1 MENMNDFDNLIGF
14 EGLYKI
20 NRQGQIWSCRY
31 AKLLL
36 FQEKEGYAFIDLSNK
51 DKQRKKCYI
60 HRLLAIQYLRTDNY
74 DLVVDHIDR
83 NRQNNSLD
91 NLRWV
96 TQTQNGNNIKKNE
109 GTLFL
114 DKSTTERTGKE
125 FWKAGYSI
133 TDENGFRVRHQKSS
147 HSKQEVE
154 DWLNEIKATNKVPES
169 KKVLLTEEQLKE
181 NKKLS
186 QKKCRSKDE
195 SKQKRK
201 EADAKNRDKINKRQ
215 QDRRLYLKE
224 LTYYNV

>member
-1 MENMNDFDNLIGF
+1 MENMNDLIGY

-20 NRQGQIWSCRY
+20 NKQGQVWSIKFKRY
-31 AKLLL
+31 MKPSLYENYLIFNL
-36 FQEKEGYAFIDLSNK
+36 TNK
-51 DKQRKKCYI
+51 DKKRKTCRI
-60 HRLLAIQYLRTDNY
+60 HRLLAIQYIPTDNY
-74 DLVVDHIDR
+74 DLVIDHIDR

-96 TQTQNGNNIKKNE
+96 SQKENSNNIKE
-109 GTLFL
+109 CDGTLFL

-133 TDENGFRVRHQKSS
+133 TDENGLRVRHQKSS

-186 QKKCRSKDE
+186 QKKFRSKNE

-201 EADAKNRDKINKRQ
+201 ERDDKNRDKINKRQ
-215 QDRRLYLKE
+215 QDKRLYLKE

>member
-14 EGLYKI
+14 EGKYKI
-20 NRQGQIWSCRY
+20 NRQGQIWSCFYR
-31 AKLLL
+31 KLVIPSIDD
-36 FQEKEGYAFIDLSNK
+36 GYLKLSLTNK
-51 DKQRKKCYI
+51 DKKKIKCFI
-60 HRLLAIQYLRTDNY
+60 HRLLAIQYIPTDNY
-74 DLVVDHIDR
+74 DLVIDHIDR

-91 NLRWV
+91 NLRWI
-96 TQTQNGNNIKKNE
+96 TRRQNGNNIKECE

-181 NKKLS
+181 NKKIA
-186 QKKCRSKDE
+186 QKKCKSKDE

-201 EADAKNRDKINKRQ
+201 EADDKNRDKINKRQ